1 MFVSIKW
8 KAVVFLSLVL
18 IAIIAA
24 WVAQH
29 IYKTIHDYESRV
41 TDLQARQQ
49 LVLNQLLD
57 ENFLHLSQL
66 SQLIAETPRI
76 EQSHRESGESGLN
89 TFLQQEWIK
98 LNINTGID
106 YIAIYSAQGAN
117 LGEAVNPMF
126 FQTPEALSTGI
137 DQLLQIN
144 TTLTPQS
151 FVFCDFGCFQFIIE
165 PFVMENGS
173 EAVMVV
179 GQNIAD
185 VIQRYKQ
192 VSTNDL
198 AVLLDSPSTGIS
210 ETQTERS
217 LPNWNMRV
225 WAASRFTETLDQLQK
240 AQASYSF
247 DAIQQQNTFDYG
259 TRKLLFN
266 EIELKD
272 HQTLGNHP
280 GFVVISD
287 ETQQYNSLVNS
298 VKISLLIGVLALII
312 SEILLIMLMLSPL
325 RRLTAVVEAL
335 NLLPKHEY
343 DKAQKKVQGRQIYL
357 QDELT
362 LLEKSTRFVTTELET
377 LHIEVEEK
385 NDSLKTQ
392 IAIISRSRAFLE
404 RLIDSSHLF
413 IATQQIDGTIL
424 TTNTRFETEF
434 NRPFSKFQQF
444 FNSDQ
449 DRAEYDSKI
458 ALLRTR
464 ALDVIQF
471 DAEFVND
478 QGHIVYSGW
487 TCSLVE
493 DEKGLQ
499 IILATGIDLTQR
511 KRDEEAL
518 EWLANNDPLT
528 GIGNRRAF
536 QQDLT
541 KVLKTRGSSA
551 IIFIDINRFKQIN
564 DLYGHAI
571 GDDVLIQIAQS
582 LKANVRASDAISR
595 LAGDEFTIVLPNIES
610 NQLQIFLTK
619 LSTKLSGKIPIPT
632 ENRSI
637 EYSVSIGAALI
648 PEHGTTEQELVVHA
662 DMAMYQAK
670 KKGANHWQIFDPA
683 DSNLAN
689 IRRDHD
695 LTALLKHALSENDLF
710 QLNYQPILSLERN
723 EVSHYEVL
731 LRLKDSSG
739 NPVYPNEFIPAA
751 ERMGLIRL
759 VDAWVLEHAIEKL
772 AIEYAQGQRI
782 SFSIN
787 VSAPSLQAADLPELL
802 QGLVSKY
809 QVAPSSVILELTE
822 TAYIENFQMVLTN
835 LNKINDMGI
844 MVALDDFGVGF
855 SSFSYLKKLPLSY
868 VKLDGS
874 YILDLENSPDN
885 QVFVQS
891 LTNMVNAFGMQT
903 IAEFVEDE
911 TTLKKLR
918 ELGVD
923 YGQGYHIGKP
933 SPYLREKPKAQ
944 GSNRQHS
951 GIAGQRKTQTFRR
964 VPTPVSPL
972 LLEAGGI
979 AIFQYPPDLNH

>member
-41 TDLQARQQ
+41 TDLHTRQQ

-57 ENFLHLSQL
+57 ENFLRLSQL
-66 SQLIAETPRI
+66 SQLIAETPHIQR
-76 EQSHRESGESGLN
+76 SHQESGVPDLN
-89 TFLQQEWIK
+89 AFLQQEWIK

-106 YIAIYSAQGAN
+106 YIAIYSAESVNIGKAM
-117 LGEAVNPMF
+117 NPML
-126 FQTPEALSTGI
+126 FQTAGTLSRGI
-137 DQLLQIN
+137 DQLLQNN
-144 TTLTPQS
+144 TTLAPQS
-151 FVFCDFGCFQFIIE
+151 FVFCDFGCSQFIIE
-165 PFVMENGS
+165 PFVLKSGS

-192 VSTNDL
+192 VSNHDL
-198 AVLLDSPSTGIS
+198 AILLDKSATGTREIDA
-210 ETQTERS
+210 QRS
-217 LPNWNMRV
+217 LPNWDMRV
-225 WAASRFTETLDQLQK
+225 WAASHFTETLAQLRQ
-240 AQASYSF
+240 AQTALSF
-247 DAIQQQNTFDYG
+247 YAIREQQPFDYG
-259 TRKLLFN
+259 GQKLLFN
-266 EIELKD
+266 HL
-272 HQTLGNHP
+272 TLSDYQVLGSSP
-280 GFVVISD
+280 YFVVISD
-287 ETQQYNSLVNS
+287 ETRQHNNLINS
-298 VKISLLIGVLALII
+298 VKISLIIGVLALII

-343 DKAQKKVQGRQIYL
+343 DKAQKKVQGRQAYL

-362 LLEKSTRFVTTELET
+362 LLEKSTRFVTTELQT
-377 LHIEVEEK
+377 LHIEVGQK
-385 NDSLKTQ
+385 NDSLKKQ

-413 IATQQIDGTIL
+413 ITTQETDGTIL
-424 TTNTRFETEF
+424 TANARFETEF
-434 NRPFSKFQQF
+434 NRPFSTFQQF
-444 FNSDQ
+444 LNSDQ
-449 DRAEYDSKI
+449 SQAEYDSKI
-458 ALLRTR
+458 AFLRDRT
-464 ALDVIQF
+464 LDVIQF

-493 DEKGLQ
+493 DEKGRQ
-499 IILATGIDLTQR
+499 VILAIGIDLTQR
-511 KRDEEAL
+511 KHDEEAL
-518 EWLANNDPLT
+518 EWLASNDPLT

-536 QQDLT
+536 QQDLS
-541 KVLKTRGSSA
+541 KVLKTEDSSA

-571 GDDVLIQIAQS
+571 GDNVLVQIAQS

-595 LAGDEFTIVLPNIES
+595 LAGDEFTIVLPNIEAS
-610 NQLQIFLTK
+610 QLKVFLTK
-619 LSTKLSGKIPIPT
+619 LSTKLSGNVDIPA
-632 ENRSI
+632 ESRSI

-648 PEHGTTEQELVVHA
+648 PAHGTTEQELVVHA

-683 DSNLAN
+683 DNNLAN

-695 LTALLKHALSENDLF
+695 LTALLKHALAEDGLF
-710 QLNYQPILSLERN
+710 QLNFQPILSLESN

-731 LRLKDSSG
+731 LRLKDRSG

-772 AIEYAQGQRI
+772 AFEHTRGHRI
-782 SFSIN
+782 SFAIN
-787 VSAPSLQAADLPELL
+787 VSAPTLQTTDLPDLL
-802 QGLVSKY
+802 QGLINKY
-809 QVAPSSVILELTE
+809 RIAPSNVILELTE
-822 TAYIENFQMVLTN
+822 TAYIENFKMVLTN
-835 LNKINDMGI
+835 LNKISEMGVS
-844 MVALDDFGVGF
+844 VALDDFGVGF
-855 SSFSYLKKLPLSY
+855 SSFSYLKQLPLSY

-874 YILDLENSPDN
+874 YILDLENNPDN
-885 QVFVQS
+885 QVFVES

-933 SPYLREKPKAQ
+933 LPQLLDTIARAGFEPTT
-944 GSNRQHS
+944 S
-951 GIAGQRKTQTFRR
+951 G
-964 VPTPVSPL
+964 L
-972 LLEAGGI
+972 
-979 AIFQYPPDLNH
+979 